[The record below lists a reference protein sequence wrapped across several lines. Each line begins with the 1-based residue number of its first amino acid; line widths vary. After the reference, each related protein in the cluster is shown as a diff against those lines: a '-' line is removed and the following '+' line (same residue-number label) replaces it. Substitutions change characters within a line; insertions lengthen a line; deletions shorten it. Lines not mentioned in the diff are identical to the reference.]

1 MKGLCASVYLMVN
14 LITMLLI
21 TVLLISGGVLFVVQ
35 EKDVVYLLKAVFHRI
50 LKFIFLFL
58 LFYLACSVFPEVST
72 HVNKEVIFVLFSV

>member
-1 MKGLCASVYLMVN
+1 MVS

-50 LKFIFLFL
+50 LKFILRFF
-58 LFYLACSVFPEVST
+58 LFYLVCSVFPEVST
-72 HVNKEVIFVLFSV
+72 RVNKEVIFALFSV